1 MINKKEFNLLLQ
13 EIFQIEN
20 KIQEV
25 KIINQF
31 DKANEYEEQLE
42 KIRIAAKDIE
52 LDKEC
57 KSDGLDE
64 LSLKILSDMINL
76 NSDIEY
82 FILKA

>member
-1 MINKKEFNLLLQ
+1 MINKKEFDLLLQ

-20 KIQEV
+20 KIEEV

-64 LSLKILSDMINL
+64 LSLIYIV
-76 NSDIEY
+76 Y
-82 FILKA
+82 F